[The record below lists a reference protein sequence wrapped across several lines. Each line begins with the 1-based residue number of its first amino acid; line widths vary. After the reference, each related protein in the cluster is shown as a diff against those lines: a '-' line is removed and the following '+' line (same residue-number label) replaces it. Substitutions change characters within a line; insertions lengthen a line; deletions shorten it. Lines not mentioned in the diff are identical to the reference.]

1 MIEETHTHD
10 DERTGIMFTQAT
22 RRADKSDDASDLPTS
37 RDGTVTYTADTAS
50 RRPAATRSPRDA
62 AAPIA
67 RIDGIPSACV
77 DEVNQH
83 HVHTA
88 AVAATSSG
96 VYE

>member
-1 MIEETHTHD
+1 MICH
-10 DERTGIMFTQAT
+10 TGIMFTQAT
-22 RRADKSDDASDLPTS
+22 RRADRSDDAIDLPTS

-50 RRPAATRSPRDA
+50 RRPAAARKPRDA

-67 RIDGIPSACV
+67 RIDGIPPPPC
-77 DEVNQH
+77 DDVNQH

-96 VYE
+96 VYV